1 MWIDQLSKFETIILA
16 VAVGG
21 ILYSIMK
28 LRGKGFAMEGER

>member
-1 MWIDQLSKFETIILA
+1 MWIDQLSKPETIILA

-28 LRGKGFAMEGER
+28 LRGKGFTMVRE